1 MENTVSRLCA
11 DLEAGL
17 PKLSK
22 AVFSQ
27 PVDTLADSKVIIRPV
42 MIKGEERYQIES
54 FRDNKAFHRNM
65 GAAGLLRVCAD
76 ELDGRYRQ
84 ALIVT
89 QESSAQYIL
98 KARGGYKRRLQASV
112 PAPGGGS
119 KARAIFSQRA
129 KIFRRSLI
137 SACFRRIFMLSVP
150 SMTSTSR

>member
-112 PAPGGGS
+112 PAPGG
-119 KARAIFSQRA
+119 
-129 KIFRRSLI
+129 
-137 SACFRRIFMLSVP
+137 
-150 SMTSTSR
+150 